1 MVLVN
6 FNMGYL
12 VFFMVSVV
20 DVIVN
25 LIFVSFCEWGYEGE
39 VDFRF
44 LKLLLDEFFCSR

>member
-25 LIFVSFCEWGYEGE
+25 LVIDVYWVWSY
-39 VDFRF
+39 
-44 LKLLLDEFFCSR
+44 

>member
-20 DVIVN
+20 DVKVN
-25 LIFVSFCEWGYEGE
+25 LVIDVY
-39 VDFRF
+39 
-44 LKLLLDEFFCSR
+44 

>member
-25 LIFVSFCEWGYEGE
+25 LVIDVYWVWSYYVCLLIFICMV
-39 VDFRF
+39 
-44 LKLLLDEFFCSR
+44 LLGFF

>member
-12 VFFMVSVV
+12 VFFMVRVV

-25 LIFVSFCEWGYEGE
+25 LVIDVYWVWSY
-39 VDFRF
+39 
-44 LKLLLDEFFCSR
+44 